1 MTWRGRGLRPILG
14 PATWGRLQWLSR
26 PMGGAG
32 GSSGH
37 SCASVCFKEED
48 MASRLFIH
56 SCRWRY
62 EEFELRYQHRHFF
75 FGKIVLLSFSD
86 VFRYRFQWLRL
97 YCHSFM
103 WIIADILYTNCIK
116 QSTPLRVLFYYSLQR
131 FAVWISYN
139 LYIYTTPTS
148 LIIVSSI
155 VS

>member
-75 FGKIVLLSFSD
+75 LVRSYCCRFPMCFVTASSDSDSIVTHSCGLLQTYFILTALSSQLPY
-86 VFRYRFQWLRL
+86 VFYF
-97 YCHSFM
+97 
-103 WIIADILYTNCIK
+103 IIAY
-116 QSTPLRVLFYYSLQR
+116 SVLPFEY
-131 FAVWISYN
+131 
-139 LYIYTTPTS
+139 
-148 LIIVSSI
+148 LIIFI
-155 VS
+155 FTLHQHH